1 MCRLVLGPHKTRTG
15 KGKQAEAASPRPR
28 QERRER
34 PSGISAVA
42 MAWNAAEI
50 REWAT
55 RECLSRRIAA
65 KAEELEDLGGLQAIT
80 DSWLC
85 ANGVT
90 LLPARSRALTAA
102 KAALHPK
109 KKAFRLGRRGIMF
122 LEAPDAEVFQ
132 RRRPGRQCRQPET
145 DSQVLERRRPHRRVN
160 RNKKESR
167 PLNVLPQRIEEEE
180 TDAELGTGIS
190 ERPTEPAS
198 NKKPCFTSTSF
209 SATPPVPSSETSFW
223 WTLLCRTFQVFT
235 PEMAVQGPLLHM
247 PA

>member
-1 MCRLVLGPHKTRTG
+1 MVSWQLGLGPGRG
-15 KGKQAEAASPRPR
+15 G
-28 QERRER
+28 RR
-34 PSGISAVA
+34 GIPAVA

-65 KAEELEDLGGLQAIT
+65 KAEELEDLGGLKAIT

-109 KKAFRLGRRGIMF
+109 KKAFRLGRRGVMF
-122 LEAPDAEVFQ
+122 LEAQDAEVFQ
-132 RRRPGRQCRQPET
+132 RRRPGRQCRQPEIT
-145 DSQVLERRRPHRRVN
+145 DQVLERRRPHRRVN

-167 PLNVLPQRIEEEE
+167 PLNGLPQRIEEEE
-180 TDAELGTGIS
+180 TDAELGTGTA

-198 NKKPCFTSTSF
+198 NQKSCFTSTSG
-209 SATPPVPSSETSFW
+209 SATPRVPSSETSFW

-235 PEMAVQGPLLHM
+235 PEMAVQGPMTNMLV
-247 PA
+247 